1 MILPAHPAPATS
13 LLHLYLT
20 RRLTLPLSS
29 LLFTPRSFPTRKR
42 RPGLLSQLLAPFPHA
57 NAGQVCSLSSSLN
70 GSSQKAELAAV
81 MRPTTRPPP
90 HWYITK
96 SSRMKTR
103 RAAKQ
108 PLPQQ
113 PNAGATKVKSG
124 RTRVKSGRTESG
136 GTRVQQRR
144 AAEATEKSNRE
155 EQPKQQR
162 RATEKSN
169 REEQEQVFL
178 GISQ

>member
-1 MILPAHPAPATS
+1 
-13 LLHLYLT
+13 
-20 RRLTLPLSS
+20 
-29 LLFTPRSFPTRKR
+29 
-42 RPGLLSQLLAPFPHA
+42 
-57 NAGQVCSLSSSLN
+57 
-70 GSSQKAELAAV
+70 
-81 MRPTTRPPP
+81 
-90 HWYITK
+90 
-96 SSRMKTR
+96 MKTR

-178 GISQ
+178 GISQWFDFDFEWKLLTILHASFC